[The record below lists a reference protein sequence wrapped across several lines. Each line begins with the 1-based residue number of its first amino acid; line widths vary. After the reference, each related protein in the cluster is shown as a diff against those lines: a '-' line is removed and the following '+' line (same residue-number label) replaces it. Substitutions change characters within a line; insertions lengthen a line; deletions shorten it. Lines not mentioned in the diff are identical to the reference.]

1 MARKALKLEVPFR
14 ECTSYLCVTDGHGNA
29 VEVDDNEFQ
38 GEHVVPCGNDAIL
51 VKNFFDVNN
60 KVPDVSRYR
69 IGAGGCCV
77 RHDNRYHICNDRY
90 LIPHC
95 DVSRKDLARLLQR
108 QQRRQVRNIVLLL
121 ESPHKDEYQPGNI
134 NCPIAPANGATG
146 DNIDRC
152 LGTVLRQIKG
162 ALINARLDEAE
173 FIKPDSHVIISNPI
187 QFQTSLHAI
196 HGKSLQKKWVTLRN
210 NVWWTLWNEQ
220 RIQRN
225 FRARL
230 KRYNPSLIINACTGK
245 RSTKDVLTRTDA
257 LTRTHGLRSLVT
269 RFVREELPK
278 VPLYEAYH
286 PAINWNNCDNTHLHR
301 IEQPN
306 CL

>member
-1 MARKALKLEVPFR
+1 MALKALKLEIPR
-14 ECTSYLCVTDGHGNA
+14 PNASPRRLCVKNGYGRS
-29 VEVDDNEFQ
+29 VKVDDSKFQ
-38 GEHVVPCGNDAIL
+38 GKHVVSCGDDAIL
-51 VKNFFDVNN
+51 VKNFFGVNN

-108 QQRRQVRNIVLLL
+108 QQRQIRNIVLLL

-187 QFQTSLHAI
+187 QFQTSLYAI
-196 HGKSLQKKWVTLRN
+196 HGQSTWVSRWGMLRN
-210 NVWWTLWNEQ
+210 NVWRTLWNEDH
-220 RIQRN
+220 IQDC
-225 FRARL
+225 FLERL
-230 KRYNPSLIINACTGK
+230 CTYNPSLIVNACTGALEK
-245 RSTKDVLTRTDA
+245 RVNDFIRDNLEDEQDVMA
-257 LTRTHGLRSLVT
+257 LYN
-269 RFVREELPK
+269 
-278 VPLYEAYH
+278 VPH
-286 PAINWNNCDNTHLHR
+286 PASKLWNSGDIDPVRIHLPDNSNADN
-301 IEQPN
+301 Q
-306 CL
+306 

>member
-1 MARKALKLEVPFR
+1 MALKALKLEVPFR

-95 DVSRKDLARLLQR
+95 DVSRKDLAPLLQR
-108 QQRRQVRNIVLLL
+108 QIRNIVLLL

-196 HGKSLQKKWVTLRN
+196 HGQSTWDSRWGMLRN
-210 NVWWTLWNEQ
+210 NVWRTLWNEDH
-220 RIQRN
+220 IQDC
-225 FRARL
+225 FLERL
-230 KRYNPSLIINACTGK
+230 CTYNPSLIVNACTGALEK
-245 RSTKDVLTRTDA
+245 RVNDFILGNLEDEQDEQDVMA
-257 LTRTHGLRSLVT
+257 LYN
-269 RFVREELPK
+269 
-278 VPLYEAYH
+278 VPH
-286 PAINWNNCDNTHLHR
+286 PASKLWNSGDIAPIRIHPPDNSNADN
-301 IEQPN
+301 Q
-306 CL
+306 